1 MPIHHEAITAGEEPD
16 EMNITTTIFNKAQAV
31 KAAHIMR
38 LCGLS
43 VALFASKAAH
53 AAGGEATGLP
63 QLDFTTWPT
72 QIFWL
77 VVTFTLGYILMAR
90 LVVPNIGAVLEE
102 RRDRISADI
111 EAAKSAD
118 QDAKDMQA
126 KYEAELAEA
135 RAKAA
140 EAAKQ
145 ALDTAKAEN
154 EKAEAALSAKLAKKT
169 KTAET
174 KLAKAREEALAGVDE
189 AAQDAVSDI
198 VKQVANVSVTAAE
211 AKKSVAAA
219 AKAMEA

>member
-1 MPIHHEAITAGEEPD
+1 
-16 EMNITTTIFNKAQAV
+16 MNITTTIFNKAQAV
-31 KAAHIMR
+31 KAAPIMR
-38 LCGLS
+38 LCGLT
-43 VALFASKAAH
+43 VALFASKAAF

-118 QDAKDMQA
+118 QDAKDMQS

-154 EKAEAALSAKLAKKT
+154 EKAEAALSAKLAKKI

-198 VKQVANVSVTAAE
+198 VKQVANVYVTAAE

>member
-1 MPIHHEAITAGEEPD
+1 MALTSSYAYAAGES
-16 EMNITTTIFNKAQAV
+16 A
-31 KAAHIMR
+31 
-38 LCGLS
+38 
-43 VALFASKAAH
+43 
-53 AAGGEATGLP
+53 GLP

-77 VVTFTLGYILMAR
+77 IVTFALGYILMSR
-90 LVVPNIGAVLEE
+90 MVVPNIGQVLEE
-102 RRDRISADI
+102 RRERISADI
-111 EAAKSAD
+111 DAAKSAD
-118 QDAKDMQA
+118 ADAKAMQA
-126 KYEAELAEA
+126 KYEAELADA

-140 EAAKQ
+140 DAAKQ

-154 EKAEAALSAKLAKKT
+154 EKSEAELSAKLAKKI

-189 AAQDAVSDI
+189 AAQSAVSDI
-198 VKQVANVSVTAAE
+198 ASQVAGVKVTATE